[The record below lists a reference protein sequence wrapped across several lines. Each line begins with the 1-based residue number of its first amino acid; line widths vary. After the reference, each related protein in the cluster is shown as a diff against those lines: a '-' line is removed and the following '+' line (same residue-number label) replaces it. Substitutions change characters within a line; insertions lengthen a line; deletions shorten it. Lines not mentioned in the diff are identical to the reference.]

1 MNTRLRFLLTVMSA
15 VLLLLA
21 GCGRDTET
29 VKRRYLANGEKY
41 LAQGKVKEATIMF
54 RNAIKRDPKFGDA
67 YARLGDAEVKRGE
80 LVAAMKAYQRAVELQ
95 VNSEDSAGKLADIYL
110 IAYSV
115 DNKRNPRMLEEV
127 ALLSGQ
133 LLKKN
138 AKSYQGLRLKGFLAM
153 ANSDLPASEEAF
165 RQADQIRPKQP
176 DLRLA
181 LAQIL
186 NQRDNWVEAESVA
199 TQIAKDS
206 PAYIQVYDFLLMQYI
221 RRNEPVKAEQIL
233 AQRVANNPKIMD
245 FRIMQARFYMA
256 TNRKDQADR
265 VLAEM
270 MAKESEDP
278 AIRAKV
284 GDFLAAS
291 RQFDRAL
298 EVFKTGADKYPAE
311 KTTYRLSIAQLLL
324 SQSKPKDAISVVDQA
339 LADDPKSNDALSM
352 RASLQLQYGGK
363 EQRAGAVSDLQAL
376 IGRDPKNVVVRYN
389 LARAYQTNGELD
401 AARVQYNEAI
411 KLSER
416 FVAAYLGSGQ
426 VALAQQNYTR
436 AIQDADAV
444 LKLDPRNARA
454 RVIKSNAL
462 IQSGNLRQAR
472 LDLVEYLKDTPDSS
486 DLSFQLA
493 LTDFGEGKYKDAELR
508 FRALR
513 TKFPADIRLVFAEA
527 EVMVRT
533 NRVNE
538 AIQLLKS
545 ERPKHPADRALR
557 TALATLAARTG
568 DFAGAEAEFRSLLEA
583 DPKNLE
589 SYMRLGD
596 ILRANGQ
603 LPAAIEVLRK
613 GQQMAPSNPGAN
625 LQLALTLDAAG
636 QKAQALPLYESV
648 VRLDPENA
656 VALNNLAFQYA
667 ELGKDLDL
675 AMKFAQKAKQKAP
688 GSDDISDT
696 MGWVY
701 VKKQLN
707 DEAVTVFK
715 DLIKR
720 QPKNALYHYHL
731 GYALY
736 QKGNKLDARQA
747 LQTALSLKPG
757 KDDEALIRQLL
768 GKVG

>member
-1 MNTRLRFLLTVMSA
+1 MNTRLRFLLTVMTA
-15 VLLLLA
+15 VMLLLA

-29 VKRRYLANGEKY
+29 VKKRYLANGEKY

-67 YARLGDAEVKRGE
+67 YARLGDAEAKRGE
-80 LVAAMKAYQRAVELQ
+80 LVSAMKAYQRAVELQ
-95 VNSEDSAGKLADIYL
+95 ADPEDSAGKLADIYL
-110 IAYSV
+110 IAYSI

-138 AKSYQGLRLKGFLAM
+138 AKSYHGLRLKGFLAT
-153 ANSDLPASEEAF
+153 AKSDLPAAEEAF
-165 RQADQIRPKQP
+165 RQADQVRPKQP
-176 DLRLA
+176 ELRLA

-186 NQRDNWVEAESVA
+186 NQRNNWAEAESIA
-199 TQIAKDS
+199 TQITKDS
-206 PAYIQVYDFLLMQYI
+206 PTYTQVYDFLLMEYV
-221 RRNEPVKAEQIL
+221 RRNEAPKAEQIL
-233 AQRVANNPKIMD
+233 AQRVANNPKIID
-245 FRIMQARFYMA
+245 FRIMQARFYMG

-291 RQFDRAL
+291 RQFDRAM

-311 KTTYRLSIAQLLL
+311 KTAYRLRIAQLFLN
-324 SQSKPKDAISVVDQA
+324 QNKPKDAISVVDQA

-363 EQRAGAVSDLQAL
+363 EQRQGAVADLQAL

-401 AARVQYNEAI
+401 AARVQYNEVI
-411 KLSER
+411 KLSDR
-416 FVAAYLGSGQ
+416 FAAAYLGSGQ
-426 VALAQQNYTR
+426 VALAQRNFAR

-444 LKLDPRNARA
+444 LKFDGRNARA
-454 RVIKSNAL
+454 RLIKTNAL

-472 LDLVEYLKDTPDSS
+472 MDLIEYVKDDPESA
-486 DLSFQLA
+486 DLNFQIA
-493 LTDFGEGKYKDAELR
+493 LTDFGEAKYKDAELR

-513 TKFPADIRLVFAEA
+513 AKFPSDLRLVFAEA
-527 EVMVRT
+527 EVMVRS
-533 NRVNE
+533 NRAAE
-538 AIQLLKS
+538 AVQLLKA
-545 ERPKHPADRALR
+545 ERPKHPDDRTLR
-557 TALATLAARTG
+557 IGLATLSARAG
-568 DFAGAEAEFRSLLEA
+568 DFATAETEYRSLLQS
-583 DPKNLE
+583 DPKNLDI
-589 SYMRLGD
+589 YVRLGD
-596 ILRANGQ
+596 MLRAKGQ
-603 LPAAIEVLRK
+603 LPAAIEILRK
-613 GQQMAPSNPGAN
+613 GQQMAPTNPGAN

-636 QKAQALPLYESV
+636 QKAEALPFYESV

-656 VALNNLAFQYA
+656 IALNNLAFQYA

-688 GSDDISDT
+688 GSDDVTDT

-707 DEAVTVFK
+707 DEAITVFR

-720 QPKNALYHYHL
+720 QPKNPLYHYHL
-731 GYALY
+731 GYALF
-736 QKGNKLDARQA
+736 QKGNKPDARQA

-768 GKVG
+768 GKVS